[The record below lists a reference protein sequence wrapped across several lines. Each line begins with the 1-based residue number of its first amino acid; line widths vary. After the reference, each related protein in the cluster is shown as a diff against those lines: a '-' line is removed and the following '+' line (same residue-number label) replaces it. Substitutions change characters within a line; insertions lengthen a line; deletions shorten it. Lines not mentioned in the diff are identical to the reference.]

1 MNKLLII
8 IVLIWS
14 NFIVAQKQNNLQ
26 IENVFNALVLAYG
39 NPKAPPQLVIINEK
53 NKQSSPAVYSPE
65 DKPII
70 KIDYHF
76 YQLCQTF
83 QKDSLN
89 ALALVLSHELAHFY
103 HNHSFC
109 SDFAFA
115 VRKKNKDYAQKLK
128 TVSKTEKIS
137 LETQA
142 DYHGLFYAAI
152 AGYQP
157 FEIYPKLIDEV
168 YKSYQL
174 AENDPRYPTKQE
186 RKEIAQNALQKVEL
200 LYQKFEKSKI
210 LKDQKKYNEALDLLD
225 DIASHFPS
233 REMYNNLGVLKTLQ
247 AIDLKPLTLE
257 EHKFPK
263 RFLYPLEYDN
273 TTRLQQNNTRSN
285 DIDLQKMNT
294 LLKIAQKDF
303 EKAISL
309 DPAYTQAYINLACVF
324 DLLDNPEAAIGKIK
338 ELPLEQQKSID
349 AQRILAIAYYHADNE
364 KKAEEIWKEIENLK
378 Q

>member
-1 MNKLLII
+1 MNKLLVI

-14 NFIVAQKQNNLQ
+14 NFIVAQKQNNLE
-26 IENVFNALVLAYG
+26 IEKVFNALVLAYG

-53 NKQSSPAVYSPE
+53 NKQSSLAVYSPE
-65 DKPII
+65 NKPII

-115 VRKKNKDYAQKLK
+115 VSKKNKDYAQKLK
-128 TVSKTEKIS
+128 AVSKTEKIS

-142 DYHGLFYAAI
+142 DYHGLFYAAV

-186 RKEIAQNALQKVEL
+186 RKEIAQNALQKVEI

-210 LKDQKKYNEALDLLD
+210 LKEQKKYNEAVNLLD
-225 DIASHFPS
+225 NITSHFPS
-233 REMYNNLGVLKTLQ
+233 REIYNNLGVLKTLQ
-247 AIDLKPLTLE
+247 ALDLKPLTLE
-257 EHKFPK
+257 EHKFSK

-285 DIDLQKMNT
+285 DNDLQKMNT

-309 DPAYTQAYINLACVF
+309 DPTYTQAYINLACVF

-338 ELPLEQQKSID
+338 ELPLEHQKSID

-364 KKAEEIWKEIENLK
+364 KKAEDIWKQLNFMN
-378 Q
+378 